1 MRREVPWGDTVEQVA
16 LVVEMGEAHSSLCGF
31 CVFSESRVRSLSPFP
46 WYGMGHFGFLFL
58 FEGLHEGMQ

>member
-1 MRREVPWGDTVEQVA
+1 VEQVA